1 MLRVRIV
8 AIGKDKDP
16 WISEGSNHYSKLLS
30 RYAAVETKIIPSLKA
45 ASGLSPAEIKSREA
59 TRFDKELGKGYVIA
73 LSDRGVSYDSP
84 GLAKKL
90 EKLQALSGDMTF
102 LIGGAYGL
110 DDRIIKRADLVL
122 SLSPLTFSH
131 QLVRLVLLEQLYRA
145 LSILHGS
152 SYHK

>member
-1 MLRVRIV
+1 LLKVRIV

-16 WISEGSNHYSKLLS
+16 WISEGGNHYVKLLS
-30 RYAAVETKIIPSLKA
+30 RYATVATRIIPALKTT
-45 ASGLSPAEIKSREA
+45 ASLSPAEIKSREA
-59 TRFDKELGKGYVIA
+59 ERFEKELGKDFLIA
-73 LSDRGVSYDSP
+73 LSDRGVKTDSV
-84 GLAKKL
+84 GLAQKI
-90 EKLQALSGDMTF
+90 EKLQARSSAITF

-110 DDRIIKRADLVL
+110 DERIIKRADLVL

-131 QLVRLVLLEQLYRA
+131 QLVRLILLEQLYRA